1 MRTLIALFFC
11 TMMWAT
17 ALAQQPSFITDSLDK
32 YIESGLK
39 DWNLPGL
46 ALVIVKDGKVVIK
59 KGYGVRNVD
68 SGEPVDTNT
77 LFMIASNTKL
87 FTGIALA
94 QLEYNKKISLDDKIT
109 KYFPDFR
116 LYDSLTT
123 LQASIRDMLAHRI
136 GTQTFQGDFA
146 FWNSKLTSREIRS
159 KMRLLKPRGIFRQDY
174 GYCNSCYMTA
184 GDVIPVVTGKP
195 WEVYVYDSLIL
206 PSEMLNT
213 HALSMGIE
221 QRENV
226 ATPYTTSFSE
236 TLKKVPYDH
245 WDNLAAAASIVSN
258 VDDLSRWLFIQLD
271 SGRLNGK
278 PVIAWPVLQKTRD
291 VNIMMSSR
299 KSPVLPV
306 HFRGYGLGVMSADYN
321 GRQLFWHTGGA
332 SGMVSGV
339 CFVPEENLGIAIL
352 TNQDNQTFFEMLRYQ
367 ILDAYLG
374 VPYTNRSRQY
384 LTNFNKARTKELAD
398 IKSWRDSVALQSRPT
413 TPLPAFAGEYENEL
427 YGKLTIS
434 VKDNF
439 LRLKFHSHK
448 NLTASLKYMGDARWL
463 LEYDNIE
470 YGILP
475 VAFTMETGKPIAIE
489 LKANDFIDYSTYRFE
504 KMPQAK

>member
-1 MRTLIALFFC
+1 MRILITLLFSGIL
-11 TMMWAT
+11 TLT
-17 ALAQQPSFITDSLDK
+17 AFAQQPKFITDSLDS
-32 YIESGLK
+32 YIEEGLK

-46 ALVIVKDGKVVIK
+46 ALVIVKDGKVVVK
-59 KGYGVRNVD
+59 KGYGVKNIESREAVD
-68 SGEPVDTNT
+68 SNT

-94 QLEYNKKISLDDKIT
+94 QLEYNGKLSIDDKII
-109 KYFPDFR
+109 KYFPDFK

-123 LQASIRDMLAHRI
+123 LQTSIRDLLSHRI
-136 GTQTFQGDFA
+136 GTQTFQGDFT
-146 FWNSKLTSREIRS
+146 FWNSSLTSREIRN
-159 KMRLLKPRGIFRQDY
+159 KMRLLKPKGIFRQDY

-184 GDVIPVVTGKP
+184 GDVIPILTGKP
-195 WEVYVYDSLIL
+195 WEVYVYDSLIV
-206 PSEMLNT
+206 PAKMLNT

-226 ATPYTTSFSE
+226 ATPYTNSFSP

-258 VDDLSRWLFIQLD
+258 VDDLSRWLTLQLD

-278 PVIAWPVLQKTRD
+278 QVIAWPVLQKSRD
-291 VNIMMSSR
+291 VNIILSSR
-299 KSPVLPV
+299 KSAFLPM
-306 HFRGYGLGVMSADYN
+306 HFRGYGLGLMAADYN

-352 TNQDNQTFFEMLRYQ
+352 TNQDNQSFFEMLRYQ

-374 VPYTNRSRQY
+374 VPYINRSKQY
-384 LTNFNKARTKELAD
+384 LSNFTKAREKELAD
-398 IKSWRDSVALQSRPT
+398 INSWKDSAALRI
-413 TPLPAFAGEYENEL
+413 TPPAPLSAFSGEYENEL

-434 VKDNF
+434 IKDHY
-439 LRLKFHSHK
+439 LKLKFHSHK
-448 NLTASLKYMGDARWL
+448 NLTASLKYMGNNRWL

-475 VAFTMETGKPIAIE
+475 VSFSFEKNKPTAID
-489 LKANDFIDYSTYRFE
+489 LKANDFIDYSWYRFQ
-504 KMPQAK
+504 KL